1 MCNVGCK
8 LVACGDAHT
17 FTVTLIKNFL
27 YNRSPLMADECQRDA
42 AIGVLELVCSM
53 LLLSDTTTM
62 CQFPS
67 QVIPQ
72 WHSSDALKLNVESQY
87 LRTTMIKN
95 HSSAGKYRLQ
105 LKHHWYNPHCVI
117 TQCWH
122 IMLTVSWLPN
132 KSQFSLRRLQKHK
145 HRLFYPYILRLCDT
159 AFPALAH
166 KQPNWNFDIS
176 GIFTG
181 L

>member
-1 MCNVGCK
+1 MQGRETHVYHITRLTAVVAMCNVGCK

-72 WHSSDALKLNVESQY
+72 
-87 LRTTMIKN
+87 
-95 HSSAGKYRLQ
+95 
-105 LKHHWYNPHCVI
+105 
-117 TQCWH
+117 
-122 IMLTVSWLPN
+122 
-132 KSQFSLRRLQKHK
+132 
-145 HRLFYPYILRLCDT
+145 
-159 AFPALAH
+159 
-166 KQPNWNFDIS
+166 
-176 GIFTG
+176 
-181 L
+181 